1 MDKPMIQFTV
11 YGEPVP
17 QGRPR
22 AGIRKHGDT
31 VSIVMRDPTNSK
43 NYKQYV
49 GWTASQHRPIEL
61 ITSAVSLTVKVFRPI
76 PKMSKIKHKQ
86 AVDGVLRPISKPDLS
101 NYIKGV
107 EDAIEGILLKND
119 SQVIDYGQSGKWYGE
134 VPRIEVTINLIE
146 EATG

>member
-1 MDKPMIQFTV
+1 MIKFIV

-22 AGIRKHGDT
+22 ASSQNGNIR
-31 VSIVMRDPTNSK
+31 MYDPAKSAD
-43 NYKQYV
+43 YKKYV
-49 GWTASQHRPIEL
+49 GLIASQHRPSSLIE
-61 ITSAVSLTVKVFRPI
+61 SAVSLTVKVYRPI
-76 PKMSKIKHKQ
+76 PKLSKIKHKQ
-86 AVDGVLRPISKPDLS
+86 AVEGILRPVSKPDLS

-134 VPRIEVTINLIE
+134 VPRIEIE
-146 EATG
+146 IKEVGG